1 MSSGGLLQ
9 LVAVGAQDT
18 YLTGNPNVTF
28 FRVAYRR
35 HTNFA
40 IESMAQTFSGTA
52 DFGRKIT
59 TVLARTGDLV
69 NKAYLQ
75 VDLPALTA
83 NTGKTVAWTRNLGH
97 AMLDEVFIEI
107 GGSIID
113 RHYGMWYT
121 IYNELTQS
129 AEKFAGYNVM
139 IGNTA
144 ALTTQAAAIPAAT
157 LYIPLIFWFNRNPA
171 LALPLV
177 ALQYHETKMTVS
189 FRNVADCYI
198 TSDLAPLTAIP
209 SLQNVTLYVDY
220 IFLDSAER
228 TMMTQNQHEYLIEQ
242 VQSAGAESFSNS
254 SVRVTL
260 NLSHPCKEFIWV
272 VQPDANVSGGAN
284 RWVDFTDAGNSGTA
298 YAGNDPLVNAK
309 IQIGNHDR
317 ITTRKG
323 SYFNLVQPYNHH
335 TRIPAVGIYAYS
347 FALNPETH
355 QPSGSINMSRIDNA
369 TIHMTLSTGT
379 SPVRVYVFAVNYNIV
394 RVVSGLAG
402 LAFASALQFESG
414 FKAKAVCALF

>member
-9 LVAVGAQDT
+9 LVAVGAQDN

-28 FRVAYRR
+28 FRMAYRR

-52 DFGRKIT
+52 DFGKKVT

-69 NKAYLQ
+69 NKAFLEIN
-75 VDLPALTA
+75 LPTLTA
-83 NTGKTVAWTRNLGH
+83 NPGQTVAWTRNLGH

-113 RHYGMWYT
+113 RHYGMWFS

-129 AEKFAGYNVM
+129 AAKWEGYNVM

-157 LYIPLIFWFNRNPA
+157 LYVPLIFWFNRNPA
-171 LALPLV
+171 LSLPLV
-177 ALQYHETKMTVS
+177 ALQYHETKLTIQ
-189 FRNVADCYI
+189 FRPVAELYI
-198 TSDLAPLTAIP
+198 TSDLAPLASTP
-209 SLQNVTLYVDY
+209 VLQNATLYVDY

-228 TMMTQNQHEYLIEQ
+228 TQMTQTQHEYLIEQ
-242 VQSAGAESFSNS
+242 VQYAGAESHASANFKT
-254 SVRVTL
+254 VL
-260 NLSHPCKEFIWV
+260 NLSHPVKSLHWV
-272 VQPDANVSGGAN
+272 VQPESNILGGAN
-284 RWVDFTDAGNSGTA
+284 RLVDFTDAGNSGEP
-298 YAGNDPLVNAK
+298 YAGNDPLVSAK

-323 SYFNLVQPYNHH
+323 SYYNLVQPYNHFS
-335 TRIPAVGIYAYS
+335 RIPAPGIYSYS
-347 FALNPETH
+347 FALENSSHPC
-355 QPSGSINMSRIDNA
+355 GSINMSRIDSA
-369 TIHMTLSTGT
+369 TIHMQTSTGT
-379 SPVRVYVFAVNYNIV
+379 SPIRVHVFAINYNVVRVT
-394 RVVSGLAG
+394 SGLAG
-402 LAFASALQFESG
+402 LAFAS
-414 FKAKAVCALF
+414 